1 MTGWNAFWKGLGVK
15 SLFWLIVFLFCSL
28 LFLVN
33 VIYDIR
39 MLTFF
44 RKEYLHEQIT
54 NSNSGPWLQLRTKEY
69 KQNLDLD
76 SETSMFC
83 IHGTRPQGTCGILP
97 GLHLREN
104 KLHRLQQQLSTRQW
118 GSKQPVCSRP
128 SDACLKRKVHFYFLV
143 VVHWSLF
150 QKKKKKG
157 KKDRKAKGT
166 FCTWSN

>member
-1 MTGWNAFWKGLGVK
+1 MK

-44 RKEYLHEQIT
+44 RKEYLYEQIT
-54 NSNSGPWLQLRTKEY
+54 NSNSGPRLQLRTKEY

-83 IHGTRPQGTCGILP
+83 IHGTRPHGTLWDFAWVT
-97 GLHLREN
+97 
-104 KLHRLQQQLSTRQW
+104 S
-118 GSKQPVCSRP
+118 
-128 SDACLKRKVHFYFLV
+128 
-143 VVHWSLF
+143 
-150 QKKKKKG
+150 KG
-157 KKDRKAKGT
+157 K
-166 FCTWSN
+166 